1 MFLPIEQLGLLSI
14 FLELVIFTKFEISQM
29 IFKPYLICFQ
39 YFFENLKSLENSYR
53 LEIQF
58 L

>member
-1 MFLPIEQLGLLSI
+1 MFLPIELLGLLSI
-14 FLELVIFTKFEISQM
+14 FLELVIFTNFAISQM

-39 YFFENLKSLENSYR
+39 CFFENLKSLENSCK
-53 LEIQF
+53 LKTQF